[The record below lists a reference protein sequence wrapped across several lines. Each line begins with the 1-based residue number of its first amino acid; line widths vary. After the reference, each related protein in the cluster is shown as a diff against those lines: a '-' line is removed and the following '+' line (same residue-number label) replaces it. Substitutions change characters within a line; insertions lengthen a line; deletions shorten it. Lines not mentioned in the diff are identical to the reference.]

1 MTSRIYA
8 SASVPERVKILR
20 EAYLKTSRVMMATE
34 KLRLYFI
41 DFSLSAQTSLIRQL
55 HDRLQIS

>member
-8 SASVPERVKILR
+8 SASAPERVKILR

-34 KLRLYFI
+34 KLQLYFI
-41 DFSLSAQTSLIRQL
+41 DFSPSAQTSLIRQL